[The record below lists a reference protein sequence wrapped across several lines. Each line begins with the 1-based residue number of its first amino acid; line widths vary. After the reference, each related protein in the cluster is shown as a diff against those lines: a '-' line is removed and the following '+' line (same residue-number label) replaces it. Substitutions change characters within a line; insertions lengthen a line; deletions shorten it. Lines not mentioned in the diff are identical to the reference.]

1 MPTQFDPPSGTR
13 DFLAA
18 EVEARERAFAVIRS
32 VFSRYGFE
40 PLQTPAFERL
50 DVLLGKYGEEGD
62 KLIFKILR
70 RGEHEASGEAD
81 LALRYDMT
89 VPLARVAS
97 AYGSQLPTP
106 YKRYAMGPVWR
117 ADRPGRG
124 RFREFVQ
131 CDLDTLGTTSV
142 LADAEVIC
150 AVHDTLAEL
159 GVPDFRFLLN
169 SRHVLAG
176 LLEAFGVPGDLGP
189 GVLITLDKL
198 DKLSAADV
206 AAELTGRGLASGTA
220 GDLVAA
226 MTAPDAEERIRAA
239 LKPSE
244 EGSAGLDEVDEV
256 LSLVT
261 AQIPGERIA
270 FTPRL
275 VRGLSYYTGP
285 IWEVVADGVPGSI
298 SSGGRYDHLI
308 EQLGGPDVPGT
319 GGSLGIER
327 ILLLLP
333 DGWPGGPR
341 RAAGCGRD
349 RPGPGTRNP
358 ELLAGRRGAP
368 GRAAGQRLYG
378 LVGEA
383 GPPAQVGQRPGRPL
397 GAHLRP
403 PGGRSRRGHRAGHGQ
418 RRAGRGAGRRAARI
432 PGRAGRDGGLDRR
445 GIHRRAPPGGRAE
458 NLGQVAFHPAEHVLD
473 SGRLAELGRQAGHP
487 GVPDAARH
495 EPAEPVQVAVAVQGE
510 AVHGHAPRHPDPDRG
525 DLALRLAGYPY
536 PAASLD
542 PGGGDPGVRAGPHQ
556 RFLDGPH
563 VGDHVD
569 WLAEPDDR
577 VPDELAGPMPGDLAA
592 PVHLHHRR
600 PGVTQ
605 RPVERAGPL
614 PGREYRLVLQQ
625 EARIRDLVLH
635 PLPVNLALQFPAAQ
649 VGNGLLAEAE
659 MHVDQLVSHAAH
671 DIRGPGG
678 QLPASPRPS
687 PGKSTGAVVGSITA
701 RGVVSA

>member
-176 LLEAFGVPGDLGP
+176 LLEAFGVPGELGP

-198 DKLSAADV
+198 DKMSAADV
-206 AAELTGRGLASGTA
+206 AAELTGRGLASGAA

-239 LKPSE
+239 LKPSD

-308 EQLGGPDVPGT
+308 EELGGPDVPGT

-333 DGWPGGPR
+333 DERPGGPR
-341 RAAGCGRD
+341 GAAGRGRD
-349 RPGPGTRNP
+349 RPGPGIRDP

-368 GRAAGQRLYG
+368 GRAAGQRLHG

-383 GPPAQVGQRPGRPL
+383 GPPAQVGQRPGCPL
-397 GAHLRP
+397 GPHLRP
-403 PGGRSRRGHRAGHGQ
+403 SRGRGRRGHRAGHGQ
-418 RRAGRGAGRRAARI
+418 RRAGRGAGRRAAGL
-432 PGRAGRDGGLDRR
+432 PGRAGRDGGLTRR
-445 GIHRRAPPGGRAE
+445 GIIAGRQDRAEDRQWLPPRRACPGPPAGRARPT
-458 NLGQVAFHPAEHVLD
+458 GWSP
-473 SGRLAELGRQAGHP
+473 
-487 GVPDAARH
+487 
-495 EPAEPVQVAVAVQGE
+495 
-510 AVHGHAPRHPDPDRG
+510 
-525 DLALRLAGYPY
+525 
-536 PAASLD
+536 
-542 PGGGDPGVRAGPHQ
+542 
-556 RFLDGPH
+556 
-563 VGDHVD
+563 
-569 WLAEPDDR
+569 
-577 VPDELAGPMPGDLAA
+577 
-592 PVHLHHRR
+592 RR
-600 PGVTQ
+600 PGC
-605 RPVERAGPL
+605 R
-614 PGREYRLVLQQ
+614 
-625 EARIRDLVLH
+625 
-635 PLPVNLALQFPAAQ
+635 
-649 VGNGLLAEAE
+649 
-659 MHVDQLVSHAAH
+659 
-671 DIRGPGG
+671 
-678 QLPASPRPS
+678 
-687 PGKSTGAVVGSITA
+687 TA
-701 RGVVSA
+701 RTG